1 MDAGLLQ
8 VAGLLL
14 SGGALVEAIR
24 YLAGK
29 DKNRLDDNESMRSQ
43 MLQYHQ
49 MMTQEMATLR
59 KEHNEMHTQY
69 VRLQK
74 ELFDFER
81 KSLILEDERNEWQ
94 RTAEK
99 MKSLYEEMRQKYEA
113 LLQELSEMK
122 QTTKTLEK
130 KVDANISVV

>member
-29 DKNRLDDNESMRSQ
+29 DKNKLDDNESMRAQ

-69 VRLQK
+69 VHLQK
-74 ELFDFER
+74 KLFDFER
-81 KSLILEDERNEWQ
+81 KSLLLEDERNEWK

-99 MKSLYEEMRQKYEA
+99 MKTLYEEMKQKYEA
-113 LLQELSEMK
+113 VLQELTDMK

-130 KVDANISVV
+130 KVDANISVA